1 MASEVAQIPA
11 EETPAVAAATES
23 ASAEQA
29 EKPAAPAGDAAAAA
43 APAAAAPAEK
53 KEGGDT
59 EDKKEDGK
67 PENAAADGDAK
78 KDEAAAAAAPVA
90 AAKTDAPPAQK
101 FNVHKTNFEKD
112 IIYLYQFSRTPL
124 LPSLSPYCLKVETWL
139 RLVGLKYENV
149 DHKMRFRSKKG
160 QLPFIELNGE
170 EIADSAIIIKELSS
184 KYEKNL
190 DSGLTAEQ
198 RNVSYATIAMLENHL
213 IWIIFYWRAK
223 YPDNVLKGYKVNL
236 QHALGLRLPNSILNF
251 FFKITFGRKWFQ
263 GTKKLKAHGIGV
275 HSAEE
280 IEEFG
285 KNDLKVLSEML
296 DCKPFFFGDEPTTL
310 DVVAFAVLSQLHYLS
325 KDIAYPLRD
334 YMTEKCPN
342 LIGHVSRMKDKCF
355 PDWDEICTKLDLNA
369 HIPKPEPETK
379 EGKEGGEQEKSNE
392 QEGTEGDKI
401 EKELEKDK
409 SNEKES
415 TEENKEK
422 EETK

>member
-11 EETPAVAAATES
+11 EETPAVAASEKP
-23 ASAEQA
+23 EEP
-29 EKPAAPAGDAAAAA
+29 EKPAVEKVEI
-43 APAAAAPAEK
+43 AE
-53 KEGGDT
+53 D
-59 EDKKEDGK
+59 
-67 PENAAADGDAK
+67 K
-78 KDEAAAAAAPVA
+78 KDEAGKQQQDSEEPKKDEAGKQQDNEEPKKEEASAKSEVA
-90 AAKTDAPPAQK
+90 TKSEAPPAQK

-392 QEGTEGDKI
+392 QEGPEGDKI

>member
-1 MASEVAQIPA
+1 MSSEVANTIPAAENKQEETTPVDNAVVETSGEGKNESSPDTDAVNAQEKA
-11 EETPAVAAATES
+11 EETNAASEDTKKETES
-23 ASAEQA
+23 AAAGSNNKSE
-29 EKPAAPAGDAAAAA
+29 PAP
-43 APAAAAPAEK
+43 K
-53 KEGGDT
+53 C
-59 EDKKEDGK
+59 
-67 PENAAADGDAK
+67 
-78 KDEAAAAAAPVA
+78 
-90 AAKTDAPPAQK
+90 
-101 FNVHKTNFEKD
+101 NVHKTNFEKD
-112 IIYLYQFSRTPL
+112 MIYLYQFSRTPL

-139 RLVGLKYENV
+139 RLAGLKYENV

-170 EIADSAIIIKELSS
+170 EIADSAIIIKELSA
-184 KYEKNL
+184 KYNKDL
-190 DSGLTAEQ
+190 DAGLTSEQ
-198 RNVSYATIAMLENHL
+198 RNVSYAMIAMLENHL

-251 FFKITFGRKWFQ
+251 FFKITFGRK

-310 DVVAFAVLSQLHYLS
+310 DVVAFAVLSQLHFLS
-325 KDIAYPLRD
+325 KDVPYTLRD
-334 YMTEKCPN
+334 FMAEKCLN
-342 LIGHVSRMKDKCF
+342 LVGHVSRMKDRCF

-369 HIPKPEPETK
+369 HIQKQEPENK
-379 EGKEGGEQEKSNE
+379 EGKDGEMEKSNE
-392 QEGTEGDKI
+392 QDNEVDKT

-409 SNEKES
+409 TNEKEIS
-415 TEENKEK
+415 EENKEK
-422 EETK
+422 EEAK